1 MELTDV
7 STKKFQKRAKG
18 PVSPFKKLA
27 SEYYG
32 SKAVHIVMDI
42 DGGVREGLWMI
53 SLVNG
58 ALTPRGKKKVRLEL
72 AAESFDYVTSVIMAA
87 EFGCKI
93 VKPAIFRE
101 YVAAAGKKLVH
112 AAG

>member
-1 MELTDV
+1 
-7 STKKFQKRAKG
+7 
-18 PVSPFKKLA
+18 
-27 SEYYG
+27 
-32 SKAVHIVMDI
+32 MDI

-93 VKPAIFRE
+93 VKPAIFHE